1 MLSRPNRSAER
12 SAVLIE
18 IVIQVRWHSVMQ
30 EAIYRGASD
39 GQMRES
45 EVERRRDLIEIV
57 IQVITIKI
65 H

>member
-1 MLSRPNRSAER
+1 
-12 SAVLIE
+12 
-18 IVIQVRWHSVMQ
+18 MQ
-30 EAIYRGASD
+30 EAKYRGESD

-57 IQVITIKI
+57 IQVMTIKI